1 MKSILVVFGTRPEVI
16 KLAPLIRALRARSG
30 EVELC
35 LCSTA
40 QHREILDEGLR
51 AFDIVPDVDLSLMR
65 DNQQLG
71 ELFGRMSSALHEVFI
86 EKKPDIVV
94 VQGDTLT
101 VMSAAVT
108 AFLDGAEV
116 AHVEAGLRT
125 NDKRQ
130 PFPEEVNRRLAGVVA
145 DYHFAPTSA
154 ARDALLAEGVAP
166 QSIRVT
172 GNTGIDSLY
181 WMRDQGAAAE
191 LPVDLEGRRLVLV
204 TAHRRESFGAPLRE
218 VFHALREIAERCEDV
233 QLVYPVH
240 PNPNVRGPA
249 HELLGD
255 HPRISL
261 IEPLAYPEL
270 TALLLHATLVITD
283 SGGLQEEA
291 PSVGK
296 PVLVLREKT
305 ERPEAVHAGAA
316 LLVGTDRARIV
327 HEATRLLGDD
337 DARHEMGSKTRL
349 YGDGLASERIVETLL
364 GEQVL
369 EDFVSSAD

>member
-16 KLAPLIRALRARSG
+16 KLAPVIRALRARPD
-30 EVELC
+30 EVDLC
-35 LCSTA
+35 VCSTA
-40 QHREILDEGLR
+40 QHREILDDGLR
-51 AFDIVPDVDLSLMR
+51 AFDITPDVDLSLMR
-65 DNQQLG
+65 ENQKLG
-71 ELFGRMSSALHEVFI
+71 ELFGRMSSALHEVFL
-86 EKKPDIVV
+86 ERKPDIVV

-130 PFPEEVNRRLAGVVA
+130 PFPEEANRRLAGVVA
-145 DYHFAPTSA
+145 DYHFAPTAA
-154 ARDALLAEGVAP
+154 AREALLAEGVDGE
-166 QSIRVT
+166 SIRVT

-181 WMRDQGAAAE
+181 WMREQGVADE
-191 LPVDLEGRRLVLV
+191 LPVDLGGRRLVLV
-204 TAHRRESFGAPLRE
+204 TAHRRESFGEPMRE
-218 VFHALREIAERCEDV
+218 VFHALREVADRCEDV

-240 PNPNVRGPA
+240 PNPNVHGPA

-255 HPRISL
+255 HPRITL
-261 IEPLAYPEL
+261 TAPLPYPEL
-270 TALLLHATLVITD
+270 ASLLLASTLVITD

-291 PSVGK
+291 PSVEK

-316 LLVGTDRARIV
+316 RLVGTDRELIV
-327 HEATRLLGDD
+327 REATRLLADEAARAEM
-337 DARHEMGSKTRL
+337 ARHPRL
-349 YGDGLASERIVETLL
+349 YGDGLASQRIVETLL
-364 GEQVL
+364 GERATA
-369 EDFVSSAD
+369 DFAPEV